1 MLDWLIRRRIAAFEK
16 QFDYD
21 MSYARELLGFSR
33 AGFMRFSRLYPMA
46 NYRDG
51 VPPNAWHAAKIV
63 AARAEDCGPCTQLVV
78 DMARAAGVDDPLL
91 RAVLREDLQAV
102 GPEVALAIRYT
113 RAAIAHSPEIAA
125 LRDEVIGRWG
135 EKGLASLALTITAT
149 RMFPML
155 KYALGHGQAC
165 QRVQVGSEA
174 VNTAAL
180 PAAHAA

>member
-21 MSYARELLGFSR
+21 MGYARELLRFSR
-33 AGFMRFSRLYPMA
+33 TGFMRFSRVYPMA
-46 NYRDG
+46 SYRDG
-51 VPPNAWHAAKIV
+51 VPLNAWHAAKII
-63 AARAEDCGPCTQLVV
+63 AARAEDCGPCTQLAV

-91 RAVLREDLQAV
+91 RAVLREDLPAV
-102 GPEVALAIRYT
+102 GPEVGLAIRYT
-113 RAAIAHSPEIAA
+113 KAVVTRSPEIAA
-125 LRDEVIGRWG
+125 LRDEVVRRWG
-135 EKGLASLALTITAT
+135 DKALASLALTITAT

-174 VNTAAL
+174 VNTAAV